1 MRALL
6 AFRPEVA
13 PALGALA
20 DTLLH
25 ASHTLSAADR
35 ELIGAYVSSLN
46 GCAFC
51 RTSHAAIAACHL
63 DGDEGFVEMVLAD
76 PSKAPISI
84 KLRALLAI
92 AARVQR
98 SGRDVRE
105 EDVSS
110 AREAGATDFEIH
122 DTVLIASLFCFFNR
136 YVDGLGAWTPTDPEA
151 YRQRARLTAQHGYA
165 ASLPPVAPKP

>member
-6 AFRPEVA
+6 ALRPEIA
-13 PALGALA
+13 PAMGALTDA
-20 DTLLH
+20 LLH
-25 ASHTLSAADR
+25 APHTLSAADR
-35 ELIGAYVSSLN
+35 ELIGVYVSLLN

-51 RTSHAAIAACHL
+51 RASHAAIAACHL
-63 DGDEGFVEMVLAD
+63 DGDEAFVETVLSD
-76 PSKAPISI
+76 PRQAPISG

-98 SGRDVRE
+98 NGRDVRE
-105 EDVSS
+105 EDVSR
-110 AREAGATDFEIH
+110 AREAGASDSEIH

-136 YVDGLGAWTPTDPEA
+136 YVDGLGAWTPADPEA

-165 ASLPPVAPKP
+165 ASLAQGTPGL

>member
-13 PALGALA
+13 PAIGALT
-20 DTLLH
+20 DELLH
-25 ASHTLSAADR
+25 APHTLSAADR

-63 DGDEGFVEMVLAD
+63 NGDEDLVEMVLSD
-76 PSKAPISI
+76 PSRAPIAA
-84 KLRALLAI
+84 KLKALLAI

-98 SGRDVRE
+98 SGQDVRE
-105 EDVSS
+105 EDV
-110 AREAGATDFEIH
+110 AGARDAGASDLEIH
-122 DTVLIASLFCFFNR
+122 DTVLIASLFSFFNR
-136 YVDGLGAWTPTDPEA
+136 YVDGLDAWTPADPAA
-151 YRQRARLTAQHGYA
+151 YRERARLTAQHGYA